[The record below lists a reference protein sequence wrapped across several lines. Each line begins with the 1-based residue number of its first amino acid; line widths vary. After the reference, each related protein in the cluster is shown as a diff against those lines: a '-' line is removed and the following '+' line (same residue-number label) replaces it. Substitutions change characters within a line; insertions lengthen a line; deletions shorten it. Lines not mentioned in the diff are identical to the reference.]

1 MYKRL
6 GDFFKVIK
14 PANCRAQIY
23 TQSLYRTV
31 TQPSFST
38 MYTVYT
44 MYTVMTQHTVLNSWK
59 ANVHGTAGNIL
70 VLIKVHVF
78 FHHLRGSHFDRSS
91 DKV

>member
-31 TQPSFST
+31 TQPSPS
-38 MYTVYT
+38 T

-59 ANVHGTAGNIL
+59 ANVHGTAGNVL
-70 VLIKVHVF
+70 VHIKVHVF